1 VSDLASIRVRI
12 EIYSELKRL
21 KLELERMLG
30 SPVSIDEVLRRLLDS
45 RKLRPSDF
53 QGTWKM
59 THKEAEEL
67 LKSLR
72 LNWSGWRYPNNEL
85 RLERKRDKENV

>member
-1 VSDLASIRVRI
+1 MSDLASIRVRS
-12 EIYSELKRL
+12 EIYDELTRLKR
-21 KLELERMLG
+21 ELEQMLG
-30 SPVSIDEVLRRLLDS
+30 RPVSIDGVLRRLLDS

-59 THKEAEEL
+59 TDQETVEL

-72 LNWSGWRYPNNEL
+72 HNWSGWRYTTNEL
-85 RLERKRDKENV
+85 RLGRKRDKENV